1 MLNRFME
8 KAVTTQRSAIFIIAT
23 LVAFFCFADIAYAGF
38 GITPPYVR
46 NSVLRP
52 GSEFTQEIIIVRSD
66 PVEDLNAEITIN
78 VPGLEQWFT
87 IDKGLQ
93 FPLPKGEKTVKMN
106 VTVRVPEDA
115 QLGPRAGNIR
125 IRTFGNEMPSGGVSL
140 ALGAQID
147 VSINVVEE
155 IYDFKVQRV
164 ELPDT
169 EEGRTKWW
177 LDYPGKL
184 KFSMYVE
191 NTGNV
196 PAAPEKVSFDIYD
209 TGGLRLIESTKHI
222 NTLKKILPFN
232 TEKLVAEAPI
242 TLPPGAYRV
251 KYTIY
256 KQADLIAQSGE
267 LALSVLPKGTIPGYK
282 AYGFVGLSR
291 GDQLTIIIPG
301 VILLMILL
309 WFFFLRKKKTRSSRR
324 REPAYEDDEDD
335 TPDRPAPRVEPR
347 RRAPSTGVV
356 DLSRR
361 R

>member
-1 MLNRFME
+1 ME
-8 KAVTTQRSAIFIIAT
+8 KAVTIQRSAIFIIAT
-23 LVAFFCFADIAYAGF
+23 FVAFFCFTNVAYAGF

-93 FPLPKGEKTVKMN
+93 FLLPKGEKTVKMN

-115 QLGPRAGNIR
+115 ELGPRAGNIR
-125 IRTFGNEMPSGGVSL
+125 IRTFGNDLPSSGVSL

-147 VSINVVEE
+147 VAIDVVEE

-177 LDYPGKL
+177 LDFPGKL
-184 KFSMYVE
+184 KFSMYIE
-191 NTGNV
+191 NTGNI
-196 PAAPEKVSFDIYD
+196 PAAPPNVTFDLYD
-209 TGGLRLIESTKHI
+209 TGGLRLIESTKLN

-232 TEKLVAEAPI
+232 TEKIVAEAPI
-242 TLPPGAYRV
+242 TVPPGAYRV
-251 KYTIY
+251 KYKIY
-256 KQADLIAQSGE
+256 KQGDIIAQSGE

-291 GDQLTIIIPG
+291 GDQLTIILPG
-301 VILLMILL
+301 VFLLMGIL
-309 WFFFLRKKKTRSSRR
+309 WFFFMRKKSPRRPRR
-324 REPAYEDDEDD
+324 REPRYDEDHED
-335 TPDRPAPRVEPR
+335 EDPPERPQPRVEAR
-347 RRAPSTGVV
+347 KRVPSLGVV
-356 DLSRR
+356 DLSSRR

>member
-1 MLNRFME
+1 MLNEFME
-8 KAVTTQRSAIFIIAT
+8 KAVTTKRSAVFIIAT
-23 LVAFFCFADIAYAGF
+23 FVAFFCFAETAFAGF

-46 NSVLRP
+46 NNVLRP
-52 GSEFTQEIIIVRSD
+52 GSEFTQEIVVVRSD

-78 VPGLEQWFT
+78 IPGIEQWFT

-93 FPLPKGEKTVKMN
+93 FSLPKGEKTVKMN

-115 QLGPRAGNIR
+115 QLGPRSGNIR
-125 IRTFGNEMPSGGVSL
+125 IRTYGSDLPSSGVSL

-147 VSINVVEE
+147 VAIDVVEE

-169 EEGRTKWW
+169 EEGRKKWW
-177 LDYPGKL
+177 LDFPGKL
-184 KFSMYVE
+184 KLAMYIE
-191 NTGNV
+191 NVGNV
-196 PAAPEKVSFDIYD
+196 PAAPPRVTFDIYD
-209 TGGLRLIESTKHI
+209 TGGIRLIESTEHG

-232 TEKLVAEAPI
+232 TEKITAEAPI
-242 TLPPGAYRV
+242 TIPPGAYRV
-251 KYTIY
+251 KYKIY
-256 KQADLIAQSGE
+256 KQSDVVAQAGE

-291 GDQLTIIIPG
+291 GDQLTVILPG
-301 VILLMILL
+301 VVVLMILL
-309 WFFFLRKKKTRSSRR
+309 WFFFIKKSSRR
-324 REPAYEDDEDD
+324 PRRRVEKDDDEEDED
-335 TPDRPAPRVEPR
+335 PPYRTAPRVTTR
-347 RRAPSTGVV
+347 RPSPGSGVV

>member
-1 MLNRFME
+1 ME
-8 KAVTTQRSAIFIIAT
+8 KAVPIQRSVVFIVAT
-23 LVAFFCFADIAYAGF
+23 LVAFFCFADTALAGF

-46 NSVLRP
+46 NNVLRP

-115 QLGPRAGNIR
+115 ALGPRGGNIR
-125 IRTFGNEMPSGGVSL
+125 IRTFGNDLPSSGVSL

-147 VSINVVEE
+147 VSLDVVEE

-169 EEGRTKWW
+169 EEGRKKWW
-177 LDYPGKL
+177 FDFPGKL
-184 KFSMYVE
+184 KFAMYVE
-191 NTGNV
+191 NVGNV
-196 PAAPEKVSFDIYD
+196 PAAPTSVTFDIYD
-209 TGGLRLIESTKHI
+209 TSGVRLIESTKHN

-242 TLPPGAYRV
+242 TLAPGAYRV
-251 KYTIY
+251 KYKIY
-256 KQADLIAQSGE
+256 KQSDLLAGQGE

-291 GDQLTIIIPG
+291 GDQLTIILPG
-301 VILLMILL
+301 VVVLMVML
-309 WFFFLRKKKTRSSRR
+309 WFLFIRKKSRPKSR
-324 REPAYEDDEDD
+324 KKEVHPDDEYDED
-335 TPDRPAPRVEPR
+335 PPERPAPRVEPR
-347 RRAPSTGVV
+347 RRTPSAGVV